1 MNWLSV
7 FTTTF
12 RRGYQRLDKPVQEKV
27 DLAIENPSAAEAP
40 SELGHKLHGSW
51 EGALSYEIG
60 RQHRIVYMVDFK
72 EKSIVFLAVGTHKI
86 Y

>member
-12 RRGYQRLDKPVQEKV
+12 RRGYRRLYKPVQKKV
-27 DLAIENPSAAEAP
+27 DLAIENLSAAQAP
-40 SELGHKLHGSW
+40 SELGHKLHGRW
-51 EGALSYEIG
+51 EGALSHDIG
-60 RQHRIVYMVDFK
+60 RQHRIIYMVNFK
-72 EKSIVFLAVGTHKI
+72 EKSIAFLAVGTHKI

>member
-12 RRGYQRLDKPVQEKV
+12 RRGYRRLDKPVQKKV
-27 DLAIENPSAAEAP
+27 DLAIENLSAAEAP
-40 SELGHKLHGSW
+40 SELGHKLHGRW
-51 EGALSYEIG
+51 EGALSYETG
-60 RQHRIVYMVDFK
+60 RQHRIIYMVNFK